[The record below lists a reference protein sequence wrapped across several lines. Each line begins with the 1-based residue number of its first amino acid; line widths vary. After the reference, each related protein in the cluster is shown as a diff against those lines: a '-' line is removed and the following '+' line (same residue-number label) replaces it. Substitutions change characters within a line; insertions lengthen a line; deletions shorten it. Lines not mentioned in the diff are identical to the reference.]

1 MLCANR
7 EQKMKQKRRLFVH
20 AFVIAAALLVAGF
33 STAAQTQ
40 EKFKVRLSPVP
51 VDGAMR
57 PNTTGLG
64 SASAV
69 LVGNKL
75 TITGTFEGLQAPA
88 TIAKIHRGV
97 ATGVR
102 GTGFLDLTVTKAA
115 KGSVAGTF
123 DLTPEQVDHL
133 KKGRLYIQIHSE
145 KAPDGNLWGWL
156 LK

>member
-1 MLCANR
+1 
-7 EQKMKQKRRLFVH
+7 MKQSRYFFKPAIV
-20 AFVIAAALLVAGF
+20 VAAVLLVAGL
-33 STAAQTQ
+33 SLSAQTQ
-40 EKFKVRLSPVP
+40 DKYKVRLSPVP

-57 PNTTGLG
+57 PNTTGIG
-64 SASAV
+64 SATAV

-75 TITGTFEGLQAPA
+75 TITGSFEGLQAPA

-102 GTGFLDLTVTKAA
+102 GTGFLDLTVSKATK
-115 KGSVAGTF
+115 GTVTGTF